1 MNAPQGVR
9 PVFGKVDA
17 QGRLVEADPPLLR
30 LHQQAGGVAGGTI
43 AVPQLGQIA
52 RLSRRLGIPI
62 ARQVIAASGEQDVA
76 LWVSVRPAEDSDG
89 VILAITGWQENVA
102 SQPAPAIEAMRW
114 RDFGRAAAD
123 WIVETDAT
131 LRIAQSPPN
140 LPATIGAPV
149 ETLLSFGRDAEGL
162 SSIVAAAM
170 RADRFEDG
178 EAHFL
183 LGPGVAVRVAGVP
196 SFGTNGGFA
205 GYQLLISRRD
215 APRPLN
221 AIGAGGRTD
230 PPPLDA
236 AFGTA
241 LGRAMRDPLDR
252 IIAHADSISDR
263 GDGPVR
269 RDYASYAED
278 IAGAGRHLLALVE
291 DLVDLQTIERPDFRP
306 ETEAVD
312 LIDAAA
318 RAAGLLAVR
327 ADLAQVRVIGPAWQ
341 RGPALAPAL
350 VAATLSAGAAQPPAA
365 APIASPSPD
374 QTAAPAAMAGD
385 PAAQND
391 GTPRPAP
398 HRGVSGPMAAQWRPI
413 PDPSASPTVSPIV
426 AHGDFRRILQILI
439 NLLSNAIRHTPPGG
453 TVRIDCA
460 REGDIA
466 AVIVADEGEG
476 IAPED
481 QERIFDR
488 FERLGLH
495 DGTGSGLGL
504 YISRRLAR
512 AMGGELGVDSAPG
525 AGARFVLTLPVAE

>member
-9 PVFGKVDA
+9 PVFGRIDA
-17 QGRLVEADPPLLR
+17 QGRLAEADPPLLR
-30 LHQQAGGVAGGTI
+30 LQQKAGGVAGGPL
-43 AVPQLGQIA
+43 ALPQLGQIA

-62 ARQVIAASGEQDVA
+62 ARQVIAACDDQDVA
-76 LWVSVRPAEDSDG
+76 LWVSVRPAEDGDG
-89 VILAITGWQENVA
+89 VALAITGWQENAA

-114 RDFGRAAAD
+114 RDFSRAAAD
-123 WIVETDAT
+123 WIVETDA
-131 LRIAQSPPN
+131 LFRIAHAPAS
-140 LPATIGAPV
+140 LPATIGEPV
-149 ETLLSFGRDAEGL
+149 ETLLAFGRDEAGAT
-162 SSIVAAAM
+162 SIMAAAM
-170 RADRFEDG
+170 RADRFEDA
-178 EAHFL
+178 EARFL
-183 LGPGVAVRVAGVP
+183 LGPGVAVHVAGVP
-196 SFGTNGGFA
+196 LFRASDGFS
-205 GYQLLISRRD
+205 GYQLLISRRET
-215 APRPLN
+215 PRLAASIAAG
-221 AIGAGGRTD
+221 AIGRAD

-241 LGRAMRDPLDR
+241 LGRAMREPLDR

-269 RDYASYAED
+269 RAYASYAED

-306 ETEAVD
+306 DAEPVD

-327 ADLAQVRVIGPAWQ
+327 ADIAQVRIIGPATGTGGA
-341 RGPALAPAL
+341 GPMGSGVPSADAALAP
-350 VAATLSAGAAQPPAA
+350 Q
-365 APIASPSPD
+365 
-374 QTAAPAAMAGD
+374 AAPAAITSTT
-385 PAAQND
+385 PAMGPGESNMTD
-391 GTPRPAP
+391 G
-398 HRGVSGPMAAQWRPI
+398 MAAHWRPI
-413 PDPSASPTVSPIV
+413 PRAPQSPIV
-426 AHGDFRRILQILI
+426 ARGDFRRILQVLI
-439 NLLSNAIRHTPPGG
+439 NLLSNAIRHTPAGG
-453 TVRIDCA
+453 TVRIECA

-466 AVIVADEGEG
+466 AVIVADQGDG
-476 IAPED
+476 IAPDD

-525 AGARFVLTLPVAE
+525 DGARFVLTLPVAE

>member
-9 PVFGKVDA
+9 PVFGRIDA
-17 QGRLVEADPPLLR
+17 QGRLAEADPPLLR
-30 LHQQAGGVAGGTI
+30 LQQKAGGVAGGPL
-43 AVPQLGQIA
+43 ALPQLGQIA

-62 ARQVIAASGEQDVA
+62 ARQVIAACDDQDVA
-76 LWVSVRPAEDSDG
+76 LWVSVRPAEDGDG
-89 VILAITGWQENVA
+89 VALAITGWQENAA

-114 RDFGRAAAD
+114 RDFSRAAAD
-123 WIVETDAT
+123 WIVETDA
-131 LRIAQSPPN
+131 LFRIAHAPAS
-140 LPATIGAPV
+140 LPATIGEPV
-149 ETLLSFGRDAEGL
+149 ETLLAFGRDEAGAT
-162 SSIVAAAM
+162 SIMAAAM
-170 RADRFEDG
+170 RADRFEDA
-178 EAHFL
+178 EARFL
-183 LGPGVAVRVAGVP
+183 LGPGVAVHVAGVP
-196 SFGTNGGFA
+196 LFRASDGFS
-205 GYQLLISRRD
+205 GYQLLISRRET
-215 APRPLN
+215 PRLAASIAAG
-221 AIGAGGRTD
+221 AIGRAD

-241 LGRAMRDPLDR
+241 LGRAMREPLDR

-269 RDYASYAED
+269 RAYASYAED

-306 ETEAVD
+306 DAEPVD

-327 ADLAQVRVIGPAWQ
+327 ADIAQVRIIGPATGTGGAGQ
-341 RGPALAPAL
+341 LGSSTPSADAAFAPQALPGAA
-350 VAATLSAGAAQPPAA
+350 ASATL
-365 APIASPSPD
+365 
-374 QTAAPAAMAGD
+374 GD
-385 PAAQND
+385 PTD
-391 GTPRPAP
+391 G
-398 HRGVSGPMAAQWRPI
+398 MAAHWRPI
-413 PDPSASPTVSPIV
+413 PRAPRSPIV
-426 AHGDFRRILQILI
+426 ARGDFRRILQVLI
-439 NLLSNAIRHTPPGG
+439 NLLSNAIRHTPAGG

-466 AVIVADEGEG
+466 AVIVADQGDG
-476 IAPED
+476 IAPDD

-525 AGARFVLTLPVAE
+525 DGARFVLTLPVAE